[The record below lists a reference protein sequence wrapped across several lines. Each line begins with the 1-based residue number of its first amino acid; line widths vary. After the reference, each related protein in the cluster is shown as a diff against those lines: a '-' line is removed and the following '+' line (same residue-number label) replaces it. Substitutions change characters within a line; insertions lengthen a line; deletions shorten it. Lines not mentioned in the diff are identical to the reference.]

1 MAASFDQTS
10 VLEAL
15 STVGYWDAS
24 LDFDTDLQVTR
35 FHRTTLPECLA
46 TLQTPP
52 PHDADLTPAVDRL
65 RIRIKRALNV
75 TSGPPV
81 LLTQILAAAFGY
93 RGSPIRSTAEGIR
106 VLLKVPEIDDADLS
120 SLFTVAP
127 GSSDST
133 TVTASVTTDPA
144 RVDSSRLDRL
154 EETLAQLQ
162 RNLTQTVASA
172 VQAALASH
180 KPPVGTADLTAIPAT
195 QVLSPARASKP
206 AKAPQAKPAAEVTD
220 VDMGSPSHPPWEF
233 KSGSPVMEVL
243 GSVYSH
249 LIATGAEGLAADLF
263 SVRAEIDYAFMLPA
277 EASSEEPEANVYTS
291 KYSKKRWKR
300 DHPAP
305 GRCFE
310 CHGPHWRE
318 NCPVAAKKTENSASR
333 TLQRGAPPPG
343 RYYISKGGQ
352 VFDTTRRPLQECKR
366 CSGKYH
372 WFWNCS
378 RGPEVLH
385 IPRGASFTN
394 TVDVR
399 PVNASGATL

>member
-1 MAASFDQTS
+1 MSSPCLAFTCSGKEDRQTDRQTDRQENCYLSSLLCSVPPTLCALLLVPRDRLAHKMAASFDQTS

-52 PHDADLTPAVDRL
+52 PHDADLSPAVDRL

-206 AKAPQAKPAAEVTD
+206 AKAPQAKPAAEMTD

-233 KSGSPVMEVL
+233 KSGSPVMQ
-243 GSVYSH
+243 
-249 LIATGAEGLAADLF
+249 T
-263 SVRAEIDYAFMLPA
+263 
-277 EASSEEPEANVYTS
+277 SSRS
-291 KYSKKRWKR
+291 S
-300 DHPAP
+300 
-305 GRCFE
+305 
-310 CHGPHWRE
+310 
-318 NCPVAAKKTENSASR
+318 
-333 TLQRGAPPPG
+333 
-343 RYYISKGGQ
+343 
-352 VFDTTRRPLQECKR
+352 
-366 CSGKYH
+366 
-372 WFWNCS
+372 
-378 RGPEVLH
+378 
-385 IPRGASFTN
+385 
-394 TVDVR
+394 
-399 PVNASGATL
+399 